1 VKSALESLLMSFERV
16 LAYEEAAKAIS
27 SYAVQLRQ
35 RQREI
40 ERVSLNAALDR
51 ILATAM
57 FADRDQPP
65 FPRST
70 RDGFA
75 CRSSEACQR
84 IPLKIIGQIPAGAHW
99 EGTVSAGQAV
109 EIMTGAPVPEG
120 ADCVVMLEHVHQEKG
135 HVSLL
140 ASQKIAPKENIV
152 LQGAEAKKGEL
163 LLDEGTRMRAQEF
176 ALAATNGHNELTVYS
191 KPKIAI
197 LATGDELVEIDC
209 QPLPHQIRNSNSY
222 SLAAQVKAAGG
233 EPIHLPIVADN
244 HQALRRVMAE
254 IPPVNML
261 LLSGGVSAG
270 KYDLVEEILAE
281 RNAEF
286 FFTGVRIQPGKPVV
300 CGSISLQ
307 REQPIPF
314 FGLPGNPVSTMVTF
328 ALFVQPVLEALQ
340 GAHISTPRFALATL
354 WEPVRRKEGLTRFL
368 PAICDPTTAEV
379 RLIPWQGSGDMA
391 ATARA
396 NCYLVMPSDRSQLNS
411 GETVKVLL
419 T

>member
-1 VKSALESLLMSFERV
+1 MGFEQV
-16 LAYEEAAKAIS
+16 LAYEEAAKTIS

-35 RQREI
+35 RPKKV
-40 ERVSLNAALDR
+40 ERVPLSAALGR

-75 CRSSEACQR
+75 CRASEASQH
-84 IPLKIIGQIPAGAHW
+84 IPLKVIGQIRAGAQW

-109 EIMTGAPVPEG
+109 EIMTGAPVPIG
-120 ADCVVMLEHVHQEKG
+120 ADCVVMLEHVHQENG
-135 HVSLL
+135 NVSLL
-140 ASQKIAPKENIV
+140 APQKISPKENIV
-152 LQGAEAKKGEL
+152 PQGAEAKKGEL

-176 ALAATNGHNELTVYS
+176 ALAATNGHKELAVYS
-191 KPKIAI
+191 KPKVAI
-197 LATGDELVEIDC
+197 LATGDELVEIGC
-209 QPLPHQIRNSNSY
+209 QPLPQQIRNSNSY
-222 SLAAQVKAAGG
+222 SLAAQIESAGG
-233 EPIHLPIVADN
+233 EPIRLPIVADN
-244 HQALRRVMAE
+244 HRALRLAMAE
-254 IPPVNML
+254 IPPVDML

-281 RNAEF
+281 QNAEF

-300 CGSISLQ
+300 FGSISLQ

-328 ALFVQPVLEALQ
+328 ALFVHPVLEALQ

-354 WEPVRRKEGLTRFL
+354 QEPLQRKEGLTRFL
-368 PAICDPTTAEV
+368 PATCDSTTAEI

-396 NCYLVMPSDRSQLNS
+396 NCYLVMPSDRNQLNS